1 MKLNHLNLTV
11 TNVADAIT
19 FFETY
24 FSFKCIDIKGD
35 NLIAVLTGKDGF
47 ELVLMSETMNKK
59 DNTIYPDAFHIGFK
73 LDSADMVMETY
84 QKLKNGGIS
93 VEREPQK
100 IRDSF
105 GFYFHFQN
113 IMIEIGT
120 I

>member
-1 MKLNHLNLTV
+1 MKLNHLNLSV

-24 FSFKCIDIKGD
+24 FGFKHIDTKGD
-35 NLIAVLTGKDGF
+35 NLIAVLIGNDRF
-47 ELVLMSETMNKK
+47 ELVLMSDTMNRKG
-59 DNTIYPDAFHIGFK
+59 NRTYPDAFHIGFK
-73 LDSADMVMETY
+73 FDTIDKVNETY
-84 QKLKNGGIS
+84 QKLKAGGIS

-113 IMIEIGT
+113 IMIEVGT